1 MKRIQIMVM
10 GFVLLFAVSVMASE
24 KVKKEAKDIPIEKWL
39 KTGPILAHLPVFH
52 ETANVKGKKFELADL
67 LAETHGDEKQ
77 WWPEKDDIL
86 QWNKSAS
93 FKWTHLT
100 TDTSGFIHLTLTDT
114 AKPEIS
120 FLVTYLEANRWMKS
134 SMEITSPHLLQVY
147 FDGQPVATKKTS
159 DNKDKEA
166 GNLTKELTLET
177 GKHILLIKAL
187 KDPQAG
193 RDWNLKACLKLSSEY
208 DAASLTST
216 TSPEQTMTIEH
227 LLDGPKVRNAS
238 ISPNGELIALSLN
251 KSLPPS
257 DKSESWI
264 ELRTAKDGKLQ
275 HTYRGGMKLSRV
287 SWAPVGKKFAYTT
300 REKDGATLWIV
311 DLDAGTSTPLLE
323 NQKEF
328 GGFSWAP
335 NGSFIIYSRTEKP
348 EPDKTGLK
356 KLRGMPDRWPGWRNR
371 SFLYLINVPEGTQ
384 RKLTHGSLSTSLNSI
399 SHDSKK
405 IIFSRSIEDYSKRP
419 YSRTEFWVLNLTTM
433 ALDSLWSTYWGGS
446 VQWSPDD
453 RKLLV
458 TGGPSAFG
466 DIGKNVPEGVIPNDY
481 DTQAY
486 IFDFSSKSI
495 EAITQNFKPSINS
508 AFWSQTEQCIYFTTT
523 DKSYQ
528 HLYRYDLKKKNFK
541 RIDTGIEVLSN
552 IDFAKNKAAAVY
564 TGTSAT
570 VPPKAYF
577 LNLKNN
583 KYRLIADP
591 GKTDFEHV
599 NFADVQRWTFQ
610 NERGVE
616 IEGRIYFP
624 PHFDSAKKYPC
635 IVYYYGGTSPVTRDF
650 GGRYPKNL
658 YAAQGYIVYVLQP
671 SGATGFGQEFSAQH
685 VNDWGIIVAD
695 EIIDGVKKFL
705 HAHPFVDRDRLGCIG
720 ASYGGFMTMLLQTR
734 TDIFATAIAH
744 AGISSLS
751 SYWGEGYWGYLY
763 SAVATANSFP
773 WNRKDIYVDQ
783 SALFNADNINT
794 PLLLLHGA
802 VDTNVPPGESI
813 QLYTALKLLG
823 KEVELIEVEGQNHHI
838 MQYNKRIR
846 WTKTI
851 MAWFDKWLK
860 DQPQWWNDM
869 YPEN

>member
-10 GFVLLFAVSVMASE
+10 GFVLLFAVSVTASE
-24 KVKKEAKDIPIEKWL
+24 NVKKEAIDIPIEKWL
-39 KTGPILAHLPVFH
+39 KAGPILAHLPVFH
-52 ETANVKGKKFELADL
+52 KTANVKGKKFELADL
-67 LAETHGDEKQ
+67 LAETHGDVKDV
-77 WWPEKDDIL
+77 WPEKGDLL
-86 QWNKSAS
+86 QWNKSVS
-93 FKWTHLT
+93 FNWTNLT
-100 TDTSGFIHLTLTDT
+100 IDTSGFIHLVSMDKT
-114 AKPEIS
+114 KPEIT
-120 FLVTYLEANRWMKS
+120 FLATYLKTDRWMKS
-134 SMEITSPHLLQVY
+134 SLEITSPHLLQVY

-159 DNKDKEA
+159 ENEDKEA
-166 GNLTKELTLET
+166 GSLTKELTLET

-216 TSPEQTMTIEH
+216 TSSEQTMTIKH

-238 ISPNGELIALSLN
+238 ISPDGELIALSLN

-275 HTYRGGMKLSRV
+275 HTYRGGMKLGRV
-287 SWAPVGKKFAYTT
+287 SWAPVGKKYAYTT

-311 DLDAGTSTPLLE
+311 DLNAGTSTPLLK

-328 GGFSWAP
+328 GGFFWAP
-335 NGSFIIYSRTEKP
+335 NGSFIIYSKTEKP

-371 SFLYLINVPEGTQ
+371 SFLYLVNVPEGTQ
-384 RKLTHGSLSTSLNSI
+384 RKLTHGSLSTALNSI
-399 SHDSKK
+399 SHDSKS
-405 IIFSRSIEDYSKRP
+405 IIFSRSMEDYSTRP
-419 YSRTEFWVLNLTTM
+419 YSKTEFWVLNLNTM
-433 ALDSLWSTYWGGS
+433 DMDSLWSTHWSGS

-453 RKLLV
+453 SKLLV
-458 TGGPSAFG
+458 TSGPSAFG
-466 DIGKNVPEGVIPNDY
+466 DIGKNVPEGAIPNDY

-486 IFDFSSKSI
+486 IYDISSKSI
-495 EAITQNFKPSINS
+495 EAISKSFKPSINS
-508 AFWSQTEQCIYFTTT
+508 AFWSQIENCIYFTTT

-528 HLYRYDLKKKNFK
+528 HLYRYDLKKNNFK
-541 RIDTGIEVLSN
+541 LIDTGIEVLSN
-552 IDFAKNKAAAVY
+552 IDFAANKAAAVY

-624 PHFDSAKKYPC
+624 PHFDSAQKYPC
-635 IVYYYGGTSPVTRDF
+635 IVYYYGGTSPVTRNF

-705 HAHPFVDRDRLGCIG
+705 QAHPFVDRNRLGCIG

-783 SALFNADNINT
+783 SALFNADKINT

-823 KEVELIEVEGQNHHI
+823 KEVEFIEVAGQNHHI
-838 MQYNKRIR
+838 MQYNKRIC

-860 DQPQWWNDM
+860 GQPQWWNDM